1 LDPELAA
8 VVERAR
14 HRAQAA
20 GELRP
25 PRLTTPASTLPQETR
40 HIVREWVRDEGYDD
54 AVALVVSQ
62 DPELA
67 IQ

>member
-25 PRLTTPASTLPQETR
+25 LRLTTPASALPEEAR
-40 HIVREWVRDEGYDD
+40 PIVHEWLRDGGYDD

-62 DPELA
+62 DPDLA